1 LIGALLVLGA
11 IALMAFVFGRGG
23 GGGFSPPDADGL
35 EQVVEVDQV
44 ASSSKMDVVSGL
56 QRPSDER
63 HPDPLVDLREIR
75 SGGPPPDGIPPIDR
89 PFFETASSID
99 WLDDS
104 EAVVVLEMG
113 AETRA
118 YPVQVLTWHEIVND
132 TVDGEPVTVS
142 YCPLCNSAVAYER
155 TLDDGTILDFGTSG
169 SLYNSSLIMYDR
181 QTESLWTHFD
191 GLAVVGHLTGTQL
204 TLLPMVTVAWSDFV
218 SAYPNALVLSRATG
232 FSRDYGSNPYPGYD
246 DPNNPPFL
254 FSGTTD
260 ERLRPKDRVAVA
272 RLGEDSVT
280 VAWEK
285 LAVAGVHS
293 TVIGGVE
300 VVFLYA
306 SGTVS
311 PLHRQT
317 VAGGRDVGAVAVYE
331 AGEVAAGMTP
341 SGEPGLFESADG
353 SRWNLFGEAVSGPAA
368 GERLRPVEHLDTFW
382 FAIAAF
388 DPDTRLESPRS

>member
-1 LIGALLVLGA
+1 MIGALLVLGA

-218 SAYPNALVLSRATG
+218 NMHFWRFRFHFPPLGHYFVRFYSSLMHLHFSLFHHAFIPQS
-232 FSRDYGSNPYPGYD
+232 FSRGHLSV
-246 DPNNPPFL
+246 
-254 FSGTTD
+254 
-260 ERLRPKDRVAVA
+260 RLHMQD
-272 RLGEDSVT
+272 L
-280 VAWEK
+280 K
-285 LAVAGVHS
+285 LHA
-293 TVIGGVE
+293 
-300 VVFLYA
+300 
-306 SGTVS
+306 
-311 PLHRQT
+311 
-317 VAGGRDVGAVAVYE
+317 
-331 AGEVAAGMTP
+331 
-341 SGEPGLFESADG
+341 
-353 SRWNLFGEAVSGPAA
+353 
-368 GERLRPVEHLDTFW
+368 
-382 FAIAAF
+382 
-388 DPDTRLESPRS
+388 